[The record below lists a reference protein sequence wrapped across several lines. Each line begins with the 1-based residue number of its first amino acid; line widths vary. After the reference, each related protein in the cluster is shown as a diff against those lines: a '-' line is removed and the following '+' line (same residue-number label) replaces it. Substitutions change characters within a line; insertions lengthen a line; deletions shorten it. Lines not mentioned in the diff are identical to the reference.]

1 MALKNR
7 TAADAINNARLYGS
21 AKARSGLVDA
31 NQAARGSGR
40 GKMQQGMTADG
51 RKTGIVRRK

>member
-7 TAADAINNARLYGS
+7 TAADAVNNERVYGT
-21 AKARSGLVDA
+21 AKARSALVDA
-31 NQAARGSGR
+31 NQAARGQGR
-40 GKMQQGMTADG
+40 GKMQQGMTVDG

>member
-7 TAADAINNARLYGS
+7 TAADEMNNARVSAS
-21 AKARSGLVDA
+21 AKLRSSQDDVA
-31 NQAARGSGR
+31 KASNP
-40 GKMQQGMTADG
+40 KNQQGMTADG

>member
-7 TAADAINNARLYGS
+7 TAADTVNNARVYGS
-21 AKARSGLVDA
+21 AKMRASQDDA
-31 NQAARGSGR
+31 AKKSNP
-40 GKMQQGMTADG
+40 KNQQGMTADG

>member
-7 TAADAINNARLYGS
+7 TQADTVNNARVYGS
-21 AKARSGLVDA
+21 AKARSEQVDA